1 MRRRQFLAIAGGAAV
16 LPLAVRAQQAGIRR
30 VGVLVGYAENDPA
43 AQSLVAAFRQALGK
57 LGWTEGSDV
66 RIDVRWGSEDPE
78 RIEKFAKELV
88 KLQPDVILSQ
98 STTATKFLA
107 KETQTASI
115 VFVIVSD
122 PIGSGFAASFAHPG
136 RNITG
141 FTNVD
146 TEMGGKWLQI
156 LKEIAPRTKRVA
168 LLYNPATAAPLK
180 FYMPSIDAASS
191 ATAVSTRE
199 ASIKTKADI
208 ESVISE
214 LAREPDTG
222 IIALPDIFNT
232 ANRELIIAL
241 VARHGVPT
249 IYAAR
254 FFAESGGLISYNPD
268 FATLFRQAAAYV
280 DRILKGEKPADLPI
294 QLPSKFEMVI
304 NLKTAKALGLEVPP
318 MMQQRADDVIE

>member
-57 LGWTEGSDV
+57 LGWTEGSNV

-304 NLKTAKALGLEVPP
+304 NL
-318 MMQQRADDVIE
+318 

>member
-57 LGWTEGSDV
+57 LGWTEGSNV

>member
-1 MRRRQFLAIAGGAAV
+1 M
-16 LPLAVRAQQAGIRR
+16 
-30 VGVLVGYAENDPA
+30 LVGYAENDPA